1 MTKEEQIKELED
13 KVRVTNLHM
22 YEKEMENKYF
32 LKGGFPA
39 AVIAFPI
46 GAYIGYK
53 LGNPTAVTD
62 FVLDTVGLGVGFS
75 GISIGTSLLMY
86 QNKIDTLK
94 KLKYFLVHKGA
105 INNGADKEINILDA
119 KSLTREKLKEY
130 ADKGRSKVLR

>member
-75 GISIGTSLLMY
+75 GISLGTSLLMY
-86 QNKIDTLK
+86 QDKIDTLK
-94 KLKYFLVHKGA
+94 KLKYFLAHKGA

>member
-1 MTKEEQIKELED
+1 MTKEEQIKELEN

-46 GAYIGYK
+46 GAFIGYK
-53 LGNPTAVTD
+53 LGNPNTVID
-62 FVLDTVGLGVGFS
+62 FIMDSIGFGAGFS
-75 GISIGTSLLMY
+75 GIPIGVSLLMY
-86 QNKIDTLK
+86 QNKVDSLK
-94 KLKYFLVHKGA
+94 KLKYFLVHKDA

-119 KSLTREKLKEY
+119 ENLTKEQLEDY
-130 ADKGRSKVLR
+130 ASRGRSKVLR